1 MAYNSASITATG
13 AANGVSTPTSQNPQY
28 GPDGT
33 AAVVVSGT
41 FAGCTLVVE
50 GRLPGSSSQWFPL
63 GGTNVRTGEAVNGGG
78 IVLADSTA
86 AAFRF
91 PGVDLCK
98 DVRSYLSAFGSGAV
112 LTEINT
118 QPAAFG
124 SNVVVPLTNT
134 VAATPQTITSSSAN
148 ALAVGPNGTANPV
161 LQVDASTG
169 SAATGLKV
177 TGAAAGGGTAL
188 AVISSGTNEALTIN
202 AKGSGTISI
211 GNSSTG
217 AIALARATGVTG
229 TITGTAASAN
239 ALAVGANGATNPVLQ
254 VDSNTGSVA
263 TGVKVT
269 GAAAAG
275 GVAIAAISSGTNE
288 SLTLDAKGSGTITLN
303 GTATGGVTTPRSLT
317 TQSGQATAAGGGAA
331 GLLMGAGS
339 FGIYFGSGAPTIS
352 AAQGSLYIR
361 SDGSSTSTRLYVN
374 SNGSTTWTGVTTAA

>member
-1 MAYNSASITATG
+1 MAYNSVSITATG
-13 AANGVSTPTSQNPQY
+13 AANGASTPTSQNPQY

-33 AAVVVSGT
+33 AAVAVSGA
-41 FAGCTLVVE
+41 FVGCTLVVE
-50 GRLPGSSSQWFPL
+50 GKLPGNSSAWFPL
-63 GGTNVRTGEAVNGGG
+63 GGTNVRTGEPVNGGG
-78 IVLADSTA
+78 IVLTDNTA

-91 PGVDLCK
+91 PGVDLCAN
-98 DVRSYLSAFGSGAV
+98 VRAYLSAFGSGTV
-112 LTEINT
+112 LAEINT

-124 SNVVVPLTNT
+124 SNVVVPLTNSI
-134 VAATPQTITSSSAN
+134 ASTPQAITSSSAN
-148 ALAVGPNGTANPV
+148 ALAVGPNGTTNPV

-177 TGAAAGGGTAL
+177 TGAAAAGGVAL

-217 AIALARATGVTG
+217 AITLARATGVTG
-229 TITGTAASAN
+229 ALTGTAASAI

-254 VDSNTGSVA
+254 VDSSTGSVA

-288 SLTLDAKGSGTITLN
+288 NLTVDAKGSGTITLN
-303 GTATGGVTTPRSLT
+303 GTGTGVVTTPRT
-317 TQSGQATAAGGGAA
+317 YTAQSGQATTAGGGAA
-331 GLLMGAGS
+331 ALLMGAGA
-339 FGIYFGSGAPTIS
+339 FGVYFGSGAPTIS

-374 SNGSTTWTGVTTAA
+374 SNGTTGWTSVTTAA